1 MAKYRVQIGERQFK
15 VEINGKDGRAVI
27 DGKPISVDPSWPAGS
42 DHNLS
47 LLLDGRSFDL
57 RIEEGDDHLVV
68 FHAGRRVACTI
79 VDEHLA
85 DLQKLVGL
93 SEKPKGKT
101 VVKSPMPGLVVKVLV
116 SSGDVV
122 AKGDRLLVIEAMKM
136 ENEVKAPCAG
146 KVTQISVAK
155 GDAVTAGK
163 EVVVIE

>member
-1 MAKYRVQIGERQFK
+1 MAKYRVQIGEKQFK

-27 DGKPISVDPSWPAGS
+27 DGEPIRIDPSWPANS

-57 RIEEGDDHLVV
+57 RIEEGDDHLAVL
-68 FHAGRRVACTI
+68 HAGRRVACTI

-85 DLQKLVGL
+85 DLQKLASL
-93 SEKPKGKT
+93 AEKPKGKT
-101 VVKSPMPGLVVKVLV
+101 VIKSPMPGLVVKVLV
-116 SSGDVV
+116 SAGDTV

-146 KVTQISVAK
+146 KVAQVLVAR